1 MELRGGVV
9 RGHVMVITGRDENL
23 LYIPQEPYPEKSP
36 LSHLT
41 GTIWGG
47 INKITF
53 HTCRLLDRRAHDR
66 DLLRGISSLKT
77 HSLLKHNI
85 CF

>member
-1 MELRGGVV
+1 MELCSGVA
-9 RGHVMVITGRDENL
+9 RGHVMVIISRDDNL
-23 LYIPQEPYPEKSP
+23 LYIPQEPYLEKCP

-41 GTIWGG
+41 GTFWGG
-47 INKITF
+47 LNIITF
-53 HTCRLLDRRAHDR
+53 HTCRVLDRRAHDR